1 MCSTMRVNIVL
12 AYCYLVGLLL
22 FFAQTPG
29 FDLYSHGFMHYY
41 YDEPYLGSYSL
52 FEIQVPRYLLL
63 SYSYSFGRMIGIPLG
78 WIAFIIW
85 AVPMH
90 AVYMYLQKCP
100 SVKIGHLITWFF
112 VFMVAVKFSSMS
124 IGLIWLISYYLV
136 GKRYLLLGFFFH
148 PLLLIILPLFFL
160 KIVKNLH
167 LYFLIKMFFL
177 VAVLNYFNNTYG
189 VIALD
194 PSSRKGV
201 TFDNFFQ
208 ILHLAQRKIE
218 YLFVAVFSIFLFNLG
233 IRMKNGRIFIK
244 LLPILSLFSV
254 YGFVILFDKS
264 AGIVALFGS
273 QYEYLS
279 MTWID
284 FGTRDYAEYDKVSL
298 RDLRNAHNEN

>member
-1 MCSTMRVNIVL
+1 
-12 AYCYLVGLLL
+12 
-22 FFAQTPG
+22 
-29 FDLYSHGFMHYY
+29 
-41 YDEPYLGSYSL
+41 
-52 FEIQVPRYLLL
+52 
-63 SYSYSFGRMIGIPLG
+63 
-78 WIAFIIW
+78 
-85 AVPMH
+85 
-90 AVYMYLQKCP
+90 
-100 SVKIGHLITWFF
+100 
-112 VFMVAVKFSSMS
+112 
-124 IGLIWLISYYLV
+124 
-136 GKRYLLLGFFFH
+136 
-148 PLLLIILPLFFL
+148 
-160 KIVKNLH
+160 
-167 LYFLIKMFFL
+167 MFFL